1 MWVGSNLIIPDKE
14 YASLETVLMALKL
27 TSASKRLLG
36 NDTPQGNTKLSR
48 AWTVS
53 NKHILDQDIIDW
65 YGIVYHI
72 RNEMG
77 LL

>member
-14 YASLETVLMALKL
+14 YAPLEL

-36 NDTPQGNTKLSR
+36 NDTPQDNTKLSR
-48 AWTVS
+48 AWTAS
-53 NKHILDQDIIDW
+53 NKHIPDQDIIYR